1 MQNSRTK
8 EKKAYCFRHFLSTLI
23 MISVI
28 FSCPDITLS
37 ATKYYYYLHT
47 GSFRIKKDT
56 IKFIEKLQKHEYKVV
71 VKYKKIADQ
80 GHWYI
85 VYVGP
90 FSSKK
95 DVNLTVKSLRDKKL
109 ARYIAVHQKRALISS
124 DLKTRKNKVDEKTTE
139 AKKPSAPVS
148 SIKMTELPQR
158 GIGKN
163 IAQGEF
169 ALSYRHLY
177 REVATELTKRKQIT
191 SAGSSTVSISDSE
204 NDDFPTLMHMG
215 SLCFRYGLTDYLEI
229 FFRSRWRL

>member
-28 FSCPDITLS
+28 FLCPDITLS

-56 IKFIEKLQKHEYKVV
+56 ISSIEKLQKHGYKVV

-109 ARYIAVHQKRALISS
+109 ARYIA
-124 DLKTRKNKVDEKTTE
+124 
-139 AKKPSAPVS
+139 
-148 SIKMTELPQR
+148 
-158 GIGKN
+158 
-163 IAQGEF
+163 
-169 ALSYRHLY
+169 
-177 REVATELTKRKQIT
+177 
-191 SAGSSTVSISDSE
+191 
-204 NDDFPTLMHMG
+204 
-215 SLCFRYGLTDYLEI
+215 
-229 FFRSRWRL
+229 